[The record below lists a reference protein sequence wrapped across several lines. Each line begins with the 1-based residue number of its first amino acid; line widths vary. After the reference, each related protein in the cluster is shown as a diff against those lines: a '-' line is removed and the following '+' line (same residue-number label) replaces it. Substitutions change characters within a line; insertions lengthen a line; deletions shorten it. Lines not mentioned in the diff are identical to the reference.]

1 MTCATCGLKPRRVAL
16 LTDFACYLL
25 PAKTF
30 SLIEINNNR
39 KMGLV
44 QFEDGKVL
52 YYPYTPSR
60 AAGFIF
66 MALFAVVTIIHIAGV
81 RRYKT
86 NYFTP
91 MVLGGICKS

>member
-1 MTCATCGLKPRRVAL
+1 MTYATCGIKPRRVAL
-16 LTDFACYLL
+16 LTDFPYFPSL
-25 PAKTF
+25 AKTSSF
-30 SLIEINNNR
+30 KTNN

-52 YYPYTPSR
+52 YYPYTPSK

-81 RRYKT
+81 KRYKT
-86 NYFTP
+86 NYFIP
-91 MVLGGICKS
+91 MVLGGICES

>member
-1 MTCATCGLKPRRVAL
+1 
-16 LTDFACYLL
+16 LTNFPCSL
-25 PAKTF
+25 PQAKT
-30 SLIEINNNR
+30 SPLKTDG

-52 YYPYTPSR
+52 YYPYTPSK

-86 NYFTP
+86 NYFIP